1 MSDSRSSPQGRHRSE
16 RGQPCFFRALPGEA
30 ALDRL
35 QSTTVLTSI
44 RQPTARRRHC
54 FSWINGWKEMADVHG
69 KPRGLELILPDW
81 FYTGVLSGALV
92 LTIDRRYFDLTGGL
106 ERWLYRL
113 VRKHGGRQGGG
124 PSFDVVHL
132 YAKSGSLSP
141 IKHFAYD
148 LRQIVRRQT
157 LPGYELVITQDP
169 NGAERLNFAPTVL
182 DPFHEQVIGP
192 STPEAATQQLG
203 GSCERPHDS

>member
-1 MSDSRSSPQGRHRSE
+1 M
-16 RGQPCFFRALPGEA
+16 
-30 ALDRL
+30 
-35 QSTTVLTSI
+35 
-44 RQPTARRRHC
+44 
-54 FSWINGWKEMADVHG
+54 HG

-113 VRKHGGRQGGG
+113 VRNYGGRRGGVW
-124 PSFDVVHL
+124 SFDVVHL
-132 YAKSGSLSP
+132 HAKSGSLSP

-157 LPGYELVITQDP
+157 LPGYELVITQDQ
-169 NGAERLNFAPTVL
+169 NGAERLNVAPTVL
-182 DPFHEQVIGP
+182 DPFHGQVIRP